1 MEEMSRDEM
10 IEKLEALKPE
20 FAKLMRQFGAHEPD
34 WEPLKLVF
42 GGFMFMGY
50 CDGIRMYKHHDTRN
64 YLNLDEHGAA
74 YRWLGEKIGYVQVP
88 IEDAIADAFEGGEMC
103 MGAYRRSR
111 AEPQDAPTFGDVSPS
126 TEVMYNNIHHEED
139 PDLP

>member
-1 MEEMSRDEM
+1 
-10 IEKLEALKPE
+10 
-20 FAKLMRQFGAHEPD
+20 MRQFGAHEPD

-74 YRWLGEKIGYVQVP
+74 YRW
-88 IEDAIADAFEGGEMC
+88 
-103 MGAYRRSR
+103 
-111 AEPQDAPTFGDVSPS
+111 PS
-126 TEVMYNNIHHEED
+126 SDEAMYDDIHHEED